1 MNGSFDSGKPL
12 FLQIRDRIEDQIVN
26 GQLQEHEQIPSTN
39 QLVQFYKINHIT
51 VAKGINMLVDSGIAY
66 KKRGIGLFVAEG
78 AREKLLTQRKSA
90 FAEQYVHPMLQ
101 EAGKLGVTEE
111 DLLQMIREYKGCD
124 RHDHGREI

>member
-26 GQLQEHEQIPSTN
+26 GQLREHEQIPSTN
-39 QLVQFYKINHIT
+39 QLVHFYKINHIT
-51 VAKGINMLVDSGIAY
+51 VSKGINLLVDSGVVY

-78 AREKLLTQRKSA
+78 ARGQLLTQRKAA
-90 FAEQYVHPMLQ
+90 FAEQYVYPMLQ

-111 DLLQMIREYKGCD
+111 DLLQMIREFKGM
-124 RHDHGREI
+124 